1 MPEDRP
7 VHSITDSSVLV
18 DIVGAP
24 SAQIANKEMT
34 AIDGHCRRFIEL
46 CPFLCLSTADR
57 HGNQDVSPRGD
68 PPGFVR
74 MLDDRTLLIPDR
86 KGNRRVDSMKNILE
100 NPNVGLVL
108 FVPGIE
114 EVVRING
121 KATLTDDPTLLAPS
135 AVNGSAP
142 VLGIRIELDAIFFHC
157 AKAIKRSKLWDP
169 ATPIDRSAFPSFGE
183 IVRDQR
189 NPDGDAAETEEMLQK
204 EYRDRLY

>member
-1 MPEDRP
+1 MPDDTRT
-7 VHSITDSSVLV
+7 VTDVETLTGL
-18 DIVGAP
+18 IGEP
-24 SAQIANKEMT
+24 TPQIANKEMQE
-34 AIDGHCRRFIEL
+34 IDVYIRRFLEL
-46 CPFLCLSTADR
+46 CPFLCLSTADAD
-57 HGNQDVSPRGD
+57 GNQDVSPRGD

-74 MLDDRTLLIPDR
+74 MLDPRTILIPDR

-100 NPNVGLVL
+100 NPKVGLVL

-121 KATLTDDPTLLAPS
+121 TATITDDPDLLAEC
-135 AVNGSAP
+135 AVNGSTP
-142 VLGIRIELDAIFFHC
+142 TLGIEIAIDDIFFHC

-169 ATPIDRSAFPSFGE
+169 DTPIDRSEFPSFGQ

-189 NPDGDAAETEEMLQK
+189 NPSGDVAETEAMLQK